1 MNAPSPQPAPP
12 RPLEAPPPTGPESLT
27 PDELASLLASFNDV
41 TARLAATHETLTAQ
55 VAALKSELEEANRQV
70 ERSRHLAMLGEM
82 AAGIAHE
89 VRNPLGSIA
98 LYARML
104 EQDLADR
111 PEQQRTASKIAAAV
125 GGLERIVS
133 DVLVFARQTRP
144 RPCSCDSAELLRA
157 AWDSARRDEPIW
169 QTVEAV
175 FEPVPDD
182 AASVTADPGMLQQAL
197 VNLIRNA
204 VEAMAEV
211 PPPRRLRLSAARHT
225 VLDPDGSRR
234 PMIALRVRD
243 TGPGIDHASAQRL
256 FQPFFTT
263 RASGTGLG
271 LAIVHRIVDA
281 HLGRVTLTN
290 APAAGSPRERPG
302 AVAEILLPC
311 PGAEPPPS
319 GHSAATPADTRP
331 RVVTRR
337 PHAASPAR

>member
-1 MNAPSPQPAPP
+1 MNAAPLEPAPP
-12 RPLEAPPPTGPESLT
+12 LSGPNLRAGPESLA
-27 PDELASLLASFNDV
+27 PDELARLLASFNDV

-70 ERSRHLAMLGEM
+70 ERSRHLALLGEM

-111 PEQQRTASKIAAAV
+111 PEQCRTATKIAAAV
-125 GGLERIVS
+125 SGLERIVS
-133 DVLVFARQTRP
+133 DVLAFARESRP
-144 RPCSCDSAELLRA
+144 RPGPCDTADLLRA
-157 AWDSARRDEPIW
+157 AWDAAQHDETARLAI
-169 QTVEAV
+169 
-175 FEPVPDD
+175 EPVFDPIPDE
-182 AASVTADPGMLQQAL
+182 AACVTADPGMLQQAL

-204 VEAMAEV
+204 VDAMADC
-211 PPPRRLRLSAARHT
+211 PPPRRIRLSAARHT

-234 PMIALRVRD
+234 PMIALRVHD
-243 TGPGIDHASAQRL
+243 SGPGIDPTTAQRL

-281 HLGRVTLTN
+281 HLGRVTLAN
-290 APAAGSPRERPG
+290 ARTLRPPHDRPG

-311 PGAEPPPS
+311 TDTLQHA
-319 GHSAATPADTRP
+319 HARTDISASEDRP

-337 PHAASPAR
+337 PRAASPAR